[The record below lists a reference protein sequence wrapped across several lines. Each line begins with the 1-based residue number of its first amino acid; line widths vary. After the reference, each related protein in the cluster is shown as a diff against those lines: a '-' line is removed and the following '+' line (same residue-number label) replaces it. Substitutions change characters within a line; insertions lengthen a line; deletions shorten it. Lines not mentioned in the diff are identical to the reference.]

1 MKKGMIKIS
10 VLYPNGD
17 GKTFDTDYYCN
28 KHMPMVK
35 NLLGEAVKALS
46 IDRGIG
52 GETPGLPAPYAAV
65 GHLYF
70 DTVADF
76 QNSFGPQAEKIMND
90 LPNYTNIQPVVQISE
105 VQL

>member
-1 MKKGMIKIS
+1 
-10 VLYPNGD
+10 
-17 GKTFDTDYYCN
+17 
-28 KHMPMVK
+28 MPMVR

-76 QNSFGPQAEKIMND
+76 QNSFGPQAEKITYLITQIFNRWFK
-90 LPNYTNIQPVVQISE
+90 LAKYNYE
-105 VQL
+105 